1 VAHRDGGLRVAPE
14 HRSWSA
20 RSVTGEDVRS
30 LNSAPQQALTGPPAR
45 WPRGVSRATRGSAG
59 SPPVFAGQSTGVRW
73 AIHADLDQAGCVSI
87 SVTRTCNGT
96 TTTSAA
102 GGSPLRAGQLIS
114 TWTGRGPA
122 GIPPFL
128 VLRAAPEVRGAR
140 VILAS
145 GGRLEMALSP
155 VIEDFGFRLGA
166 SPLPEE
172 DQMAAIEISSCHH
185 GTQIIDLWR
194 PPVHRR

>member
-1 VAHRDGGLRVAPE
+1 VL
-14 HRSWSA
+14 
-20 RSVTGEDVRS
+20 
-30 LNSAPQQALTGPPAR
+30 
-45 WPRGVSRATRGSAG
+45 
-59 SPPVFAGQSTGVRW
+59 AGQSAGVRW
-73 AIHADLDQAGCVSI
+73 AIHAGLDHAGYLGI

-96 TTTSAA
+96 TMTSAA

-114 TWTGRGPA
+114 TWIGRGPA

-128 VLRAAPEVRGAR
+128 VLRAAPQVRGAG

-155 VIEDFGFRLGA
+155 VIEDLGFRLAA

-172 DQMAAIEISSCHH
+172 DQMASIEISSCHH

-194 PPVHRR
+194 PPAHRR

>member
-1 VAHRDGGLRVAPE
+1 VL
-14 HRSWSA
+14 
-20 RSVTGEDVRS
+20 
-30 LNSAPQQALTGPPAR
+30 
-45 WPRGVSRATRGSAG
+45 
-59 SPPVFAGQSTGVRW
+59 AGQSTGVRW
-73 AIHADLDQAGCVSI
+73 AIHADLDQAGCLGI
-87 SVTRTCNGT
+87 SVTRTCDT
-96 TTTSAA
+96 TTTTAAA
-102 GGSPLRAGQLIS
+102 GASPLRAGQLVS

-128 VLRAAPEVRGAR
+128 VLRAAPEVLGAR

-145 GGRLEMALSP
+145 GARLELALSL

-194 PPVHRR
+194 PPANRR